1 MLKPPIPSFVR
12 NISVSHMTWL
22 IAIVGVVTT
31 IMFAQAMLR
40 EEASK
45 DAEMHRVGELVELS
59 LAMSS
64 YVHEQQKERGA
75 TAIYLSSRG
84 AQYGDELAQQRT
96 VTDARL
102 QAVKD
107 HASEVLAKDLDPT
120 VEQSL
125 VAFLTKAEEIPQIRN
140 RIDSLS
146 IDRGSAIGFYTALD
160 HQVIHFIGGTS
171 HGISDTWI
179 SNSLLNYSA
188 FLMGKDSAGV
198 ERALGA
204 SGFAVGAFNP
214 SLKQNMTAQIAVQS
228 AMLDHFASYAEPE
241 LVEAVEAVRTSD
253 VSRQVETLRD
263 IALSGTPE
271 QVSRVAASEW
281 FSIST
286 ERINNLKALEDQI
299 SASIAAQA
307 EMAMVRAD
315 RSFLMLSIMIAAAV
329 LFAALFSTYFALV
342 IGKMFGEVLV
352 PIRQLAD
359 GKVDITL
366 PASSKNE
373 FGKISAAL
381 QVFQSNECQRQ
392 EDDRHREDVLDRL
405 ATGLHALS
413 DGDFVDKI
421 DSKFPDTYER
431 LRTDFNSSKSSILD
445 AMNRISKS
453 VQDIRQGAS
462 KVRQDAGD
470 LSARTEGQAAT
481 LEETAAA
488 LEEMTASVKS
498 TSDSVVHTNQFVST
512 VEDGVR
518 ESRDIAQRTVSTMT
532 EIEASSNQISKIV
545 TVIEEIAFQTNLLAL
560 NAGVEAARAGEA
572 GRGFDVVASEV
583 RALAGRSAEA
593 AKEITSLIEANA
605 ARVGEGVTLI
615 QNVSNA
621 LEDIVEKTTEV
632 SKHVSDIAIAANEQS
647 LGLSEINSA
656 VSQLDHVTQQNASM
670 VEQTTSF
677 SIGLSNDADE
687 LMRLISQFRIT
698 KSDGAASAQTIS
710 KPSRSAEAA

>member
-1 MLKPPIPSFVR
+1 F
-12 NISVSHMTWL
+12 
-22 IAIVGVVTT
+22 
-31 IMFAQAMLR
+31 
-40 EEASK
+40 
-45 DAEMHRVGELVELS
+45 
-59 LAMSS
+59 
-64 YVHEQQKERGA
+64 
-75 TAIYLSSRG
+75 
-84 AQYGDELAQQRT
+84 
-96 VTDARL
+96 
-102 QAVKD
+102 
-107 HASEVLAKDLDPT
+107 
-120 VEQSL
+120 
-125 VAFLTKAEEIPQIRN
+125 
-140 RIDSLS
+140 
-146 IDRGSAIGFYTALD
+146 
-160 HQVIHFIGGTS
+160 
-171 HGISDTWI
+171 
-179 SNSLLNYSA
+179 
-188 FLMGKDSAGV
+188 
-198 ERALGA
+198 
-204 SGFAVGAFNP
+204 
-214 SLKQNMTAQIAVQS
+214 
-228 AMLDHFASYAEPE
+228 
-241 LVEAVEAVRTSD
+241 
-253 VSRQVETLRD
+253 
-263 IALSGTPE
+263 
-271 QVSRVAASEW
+271 
-281 FSIST
+281 
-286 ERINNLKALEDQI
+286 
-299 SASIAAQA
+299 
-307 EMAMVRAD
+307 
-315 RSFLMLSIMIAAAV
+315 AAV
-329 LFAALFSTYFALV
+329 FSTYLAMV
-342 IGKMFGEVLV
+342 IGKMFREVLV

-373 FGKISAAL
+373 FGKITAAL
-381 QVFQSNECQRQ
+381 KIFQSNERQRQ
-392 EDDRHREDVLDRL
+392 EDDRHREDVLDQL
-405 ATGLHALS
+405 ANGLHALS

-431 LRTDFNSSKSSILD
+431 LRTDFNSSKTSILD

-518 ESRDIAQRTVSTMT
+518 ESRDIAQRKVSTMT
-532 EIEASSNQISKIV
+532 DIEASSNQISQIV

-615 QNVSNA
+615 QNVSDA

-698 KSDGAASAQTIS
+698 EAGGASSLNTFS
-710 KPSRSAEAA
+710 KPSKSAEAA